1 MNQINNAY
9 VSDKYQ
15 YTMGKSYLD
24 CGKQDQIAVFNLF
37 YRKAPENNNWAVVSG
52 TEEVIEMV
60 LKLGTEPESFY
71 EKFLPGEEYKEFRK
85 YLSTMKFTGD
95 VYCMREG
102 EIVFPNQPVV
112 TVVGPMIQAQVLETP
127 MLCILNHQMAVATK
141 ASRVC
146 RSTDKPVS
154 EFGSRRAHGP
164 WAAVYGGKAAQIAG
178 CASSSNI
185 LTGAFNKVPSTGTMA
200 HSFVTS
206 YGSTVEG
213 EHQAFCDYIRTHRGE
228 NIILLIDT
236 YDTLKCGVKN
246 AIRSFQENGI
256 DDNYPYGYGIR
267 LDSGDLAYLSQEV
280 RRILDEHG
288 LFKCKI
294 FATNG
299 LDEYLITDLERQ
311 GARIDSYG
319 VGDAIATSKA
329 APCFGN
335 VYKLVQI
342 DNEPVLKR
350 SEDKIKL
357 INPGFQITWRISAQD
372 SVKGNSM
379 DGYAFKADVT
389 CLRGDAMDIALQHGE
404 TVTVRDEFDSYK
416 YKTFEAG
423 SYEARPMQ
431 HQVIAG
437 GKRVAP
443 KHTLQEKKAFYKD
456 NLHHFSPGE
465 RRLINPHYYKVD
477 ISDALYDVK
486 MSIIGKLVKEIEEF
500 KID

>member
-1 MNQINNAY
+1 MNRINNAY

-60 LKLGTEPESFY
+60 QALGSEPEEFY
-71 EKFLPGEEYKEFRK
+71 EKFLPGEAYAEFRK
-85 YLSTMKFTGD
+85 YLASMQFTGD

-102 EIVFPNQPVV
+102 EIVFPNQPIV
-112 TVVGPMIQAQVLETP
+112 TVVAPLIEAQVLETP

-146 RSTDKPVS
+146 RATDKPVS

-178 CASSSNI
+178 CANSSNI
-185 LTGAFNKVPSTGTMA
+185 LTGAFNNVPSTGTMA
-200 HSFVTS
+200 HSYITS

-213 EHQAFCDYIRTHRGE
+213 EHLAFSDYIRTHRGE
-228 NIILLIDT
+228 NLILLIDT
-236 YDTLKCGVKN
+236 YDTLRCGIKN
-246 AIRSFQENGI
+246 AIRAFRENGI

-280 RRILDEHG
+280 RRILDNHG
-288 LFKCKI
+288 LSKCKI

-319 VGDAIATSKA
+319 VGDAIATSKE

-342 DNEPVLKR
+342 DNQPVLKR

-357 INPGFQITWRISAQD
+357 INPGFQLTWRISA
-372 SVKGNSM
+372 GGENE
-379 DGYAFKADVT
+379 ADVT
-389 CLRGDAMDIALQHGE
+389 CLRGDSLDQAIREGRDITL
-404 TVTVRDEFDSYK
+404 RDEYDSYK
-416 YKTFEAG
+416 SKSFKAG
-423 SYEARPMQ
+423 SYDARPLQ
-431 HQVIAG
+431 IPAISA

-443 KHTLQEKKAFYKD
+443 QHSLQEKKDFYQS
-456 NLHHFSPGE
+456 NLHSFSPAE

-477 ISDALYDVK
+477 ISDDLYDVK
-486 MSIIGKLVKEIEEF
+486 MQIIGKLVKEIEDL